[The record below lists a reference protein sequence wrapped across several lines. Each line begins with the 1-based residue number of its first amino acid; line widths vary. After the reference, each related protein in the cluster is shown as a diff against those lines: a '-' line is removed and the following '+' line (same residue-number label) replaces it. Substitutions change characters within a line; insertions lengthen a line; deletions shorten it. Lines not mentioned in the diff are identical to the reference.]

1 MRSVPMEGTRKRVRI
16 PGTAFLSLS
25 ILPAL
30 HSFSQTTVQDSLL
43 VFKVRNPVS
52 EYTLIPNDSVL
63 ASEKKTNIKIRSS
76 SKEKPFKVTMEG
88 ARIKRADS
96 IFSIY
101 PDSSQAA
108 LLTILEYQKNK
119 WRPVKTKLYKIKHP
133 PEPVVIV
140 CGVKADSVIDKQQ
153 LIQEDKVAVYAAQY
167 KSYLPVKGF
176 ELIYVNGD
184 SMDTL
189 KSANSH
195 FTLDMRRRIHL
206 LKPGDLIYF
215 EKVRCQLPDGK
226 LKTMRAIQI
235 FIDETNKFKVGYRT
249 PGK

>member
-1 MRSVPMEGTRKRVRI
+1 MKKGFILVIWVICLSVLLGQN
-16 PGTAFLSLS
+16 GY
-25 ILPAL
+25 
-30 HSFSQTTVQDSLL
+30 SQTPAQDTVLI
-43 VFKVRNPVS
+43 FKVRNPVS

-63 ASEKKTNIKIRSS
+63 PSEKKTNIKIRSS
-76 SKEKPFKVTMEG
+76 NKEKPFKVSMEG
-88 ARIKRADS
+88 ARIKRTDS

-108 LLTILEYQKNK
+108 LLTILEYQKNR

-133 PEPVVIV
+133 AEPVIIV
-140 CGVKADSVIDKQQ
+140 CGVKADSVIDRQQ

-184 SMDTL
+184 AMDTL

-215 EKVRCQLPDGK
+215 EKVKCQLPDGK
-226 LKTMRAIQI
+226 FRILKPIQLY
-235 FIDETNKFKVGYRT
+235 IDETNKFKVGYRT